1 MVYCTQQ
8 KVKKEGTFMSIGGMN
23 NWNNNDQARMQV
35 ENSSLENKMWET
47 DPDKARESAKP
58 RLLLHLVVLVIA
70 VIGLTLLVRGL

>member
-1 MVYCTQQ
+1 
-8 KVKKEGTFMSIGGMN
+8 MSFGMN

-35 ENSSLENKMWET
+35 ENSSLDNKMWET

>member
-1 MVYCTQQ
+1 
-8 KVKKEGTFMSIGGMN
+8 MSIGGMN

-35 ENSSLENKMWET
+35 ENTSLENKMWET
-47 DPDKARESAKP
+47 DPDKARERAKP

>member
-1 MVYCTQQ
+1 
-8 KVKKEGTFMSIGGMN
+8 MSFGMN
-23 NWNNNDQARMQV
+23 NWNNNEQARMQV

-58 RLLLHLVVLVIA
+58 RLLVHLVVLAIA

>member
-1 MVYCTQQ
+1 
-8 KVKKEGTFMSIGGMN
+8 MSIGGMN

-70 VIGLTLLVRGL
+70 VIGLTLLVRGF

>member
-1 MVYCTQQ
+1 
-8 KVKKEGTFMSIGGMN
+8 MSIGGMN
-23 NWNNNDQARMQV
+23 NWNNNEQARMQV

-70 VIGLTLLVRGL
+70 VVGLTLLVRGF

>member
-1 MVYCTQQ
+1 
-8 KVKKEGTFMSIGGMN
+8 MSIGGMN

-70 VIGLTLLVRGL
+70 VIGLPLLVRGL

>member
-1 MVYCTQQ
+1 
-8 KVKKEGTFMSIGGMN
+8 MSIGGMN

>member
-1 MVYCTQQ
+1 
-8 KVKKEGTFMSIGGMN
+8 MN

-35 ENSSLENKMWET
+35 ENTSLENKMWET

>member
-1 MVYCTQQ
+1 
-8 KVKKEGTFMSIGGMN
+8 MSIGGMN

-35 ENSSLENKMWET
+35 ENTSLENKMRET

-70 VIGLTLLVRGL
+70 VIGLTLLVRGF

>member
-1 MVYCTQQ
+1 
-8 KVKKEGTFMSIGGMN
+8 MSFGMN
-23 NWNNNDQARMQV
+23 NWNNNEQARMQV

>member
-1 MVYCTQQ
+1 
-8 KVKKEGTFMSIGGMN
+8 MSIGGMN

-35 ENSSLENKMWET
+35 ENTSLENKMWET
-47 DPDKARESAKP
+47 DPDKARENAKP

>member
-1 MVYCTQQ
+1 
-8 KVKKEGTFMSIGGMN
+8 MSIGGMN

-70 VIGLTLLVRGL
+70 VIGLTLLGRGL

>member
-1 MVYCTQQ
+1 
-8 KVKKEGTFMSIGGMN
+8 MSIGGMN

-47 DPDKARESAKP
+47 DPDKARESARP

-70 VIGLTLLVRGL
+70 VIGLTLLVRGF

>member
-1 MVYCTQQ
+1 
-8 KVKKEGTFMSIGGMN
+8 MSFGMN

-35 ENSSLENKMWET
+35 ENTSLENKMWET

>member
-1 MVYCTQQ
+1 
-8 KVKKEGTFMSIGGMN
+8 MSIGGMN

-35 ENSSLENKMWET
+35 ENSCLENKMWET
-47 DPDKARESAKP
+47 DPDNARESAKP

>member
-1 MVYCTQQ
+1 
-8 KVKKEGTFMSIGGMN
+8 MSIGGMN
-23 NWNNNDQARMQV
+23 NWNNNEQARMQV

-70 VIGLTLLVRGL
+70 VIGLTLLVRGF

>member
-1 MVYCTQQ
+1 
-8 KVKKEGTFMSIGGMN
+8 MSFGMN

-35 ENSSLENKMWET
+35 ENTSLENKMWET

-70 VIGLTLLVRGL
+70 VIGLTLLVRGF

>member
-1 MVYCTQQ
+1 
-8 KVKKEGTFMSIGGMN
+8 MSIGGMN

-35 ENSSLENKMWET
+35 ENSSLENKMWEP
-47 DPDKARESAKP
+47 DPDKARESATP

>member
-1 MVYCTQQ
+1 
-8 KVKKEGTFMSIGGMN
+8 MSIGGLN

>member
-1 MVYCTQQ
+1 
-8 KVKKEGTFMSIGGMN
+8 MSIGGMN

-35 ENSSLENKMWET
+35 ENTSLENKMWET
-47 DPDKARESAKP
+47 DPDKARKSAKP

>member
-1 MVYCTQQ
+1 
-8 KVKKEGTFMSIGGMN
+8 MSIGGMN

-47 DPDKARESAKP
+47 DPDKTRETARPK
-58 RLLLHLVVLVIA
+58 LLVHLVVLVIA

>member
-1 MVYCTQQ
+1 
-8 KVKKEGTFMSIGGMN
+8 MSIGGMN

-35 ENSSLENKMWET
+35 ENTSLENKMWET
-47 DPDKARESAKP
+47 DPDKARESVKP

>member
-1 MVYCTQQ
+1 
-8 KVKKEGTFMSIGGMN
+8 MSIGGMN

-35 ENSSLENKMWET
+35 ENTSLENKMWET